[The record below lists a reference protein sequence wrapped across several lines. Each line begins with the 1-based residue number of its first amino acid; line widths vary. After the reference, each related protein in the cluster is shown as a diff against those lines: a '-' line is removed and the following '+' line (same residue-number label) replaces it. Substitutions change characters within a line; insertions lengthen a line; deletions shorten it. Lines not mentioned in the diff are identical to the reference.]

1 MMKPAFASPYTRFNL
16 LFPPTFLSAALDNRV
31 LLGSN
36 TMTTNAVNQEPA
48 SPPAP
53 AKAAI
58 LRRNYLSALE
68 NVAQAVGTMGPAATL
83 GTVIPL
89 LIAKTGN
96 GTWLLFLGILA
107 VFILISININ
117 VFASRFVSAGSLSS
131 YAEKGLGG
139 WPGILTGWSYI
150 VAMTFIVTSSVV
162 ANSYYLGMVMAHFT
176 HRPIGKVGSILLTML
191 VVVLAWFPAYR
202 DIKLSTKVLLCTEAI
217 SVSVIACI
225 LGIAMTRSG
234 HALDQ
239 AQLHLA
245 GAGFPQFKM
254 GLVLAFMMLAGFESA
269 TTLGEEAQSATRTIP
284 RVMFFCLLPIGLLFM
299 AGIYS
304 ITALSHSR
312 NIGFDQT
319 NAPLDADR
327 PFDRSTCARL
337 DEFSG
342 GCSQLLWVCFGRL
355 ERRSEGYLL
364 HGPGAPVRALFRE
377 IHPANGTPS
386 RALLVM
392 VSVAL
397 IIPSLLVVCGVAMAN
412 SMDYLMQIAS
422 FGFLGGYFSVC
433 VAAPFYLARRHALT
447 ATQLLVGAITLLVI
461 GAVLFLS
468 LIPIP
473 AAPWRYLPY
482 LFAVLVFM
490 GTVSSVYY
498 RGRLRA

>member
-1 MMKPAFASPYTRFNL
+1 MT
-16 LFPPTFLSAALDNRV
+16 PTLARQTV
-31 LLGSN
+31 
-36 TMTTNAVNQEPA
+36 
-48 SPPAP
+48 
-53 AKAAI
+53 

-89 LIAKTGN
+89 LIGKTGN
-96 GTWLLFLGILA
+96 GTWLLFFGILG

-117 VFASRFVSAGSLSS
+117 VFASRFASAGSLSS

-162 ANSYYLGMVMAHFT
+162 ASAYYLAMVMAHFT
-176 HRPIGKVGSILLTML
+176 HRPLGKPGSILLTLL
-191 VVVLAWFPAYR
+191 VVVLAWLPAYR
-202 DIKLSTKVLLCTEAI
+202 DIKLSTKVLLCTEAV
-217 SVSVIACI
+217 SVSVIVSI
-225 LGIAMTRSG
+225 LGIAMARSG
-234 HALDQ
+234 RVVDQ

-269 TTLGEEAQSATRTIP
+269 TTLGEEAQSATRNIP
-284 RVMFFCLLPIGLLFM
+284 RVMFFCLLPIGLLFI
-299 AGIYS
+299 ASIYS
-304 ITALSHSR
+304 TTALSHSQ
-312 NIGFDQT
+312 NLGFDQT
-319 NAPLDADR
+319 NAPLDLIA
-327 PFDRSTCARL
+327 RSIDLPAL
-337 DEFSG
+337 GWISSLG
-342 GCSQLLWVCFGRL
+342 VALSCFGCALGGLNAGARVIFSMARERL
-355 ERRSEGYLL
+355 FPPFFSS
-364 HGPGAPVRALFRE
+364 
-377 IHPANGTPS
+377 IHPVNETPS

-397 IIPSLLVVCGVAMAN
+397 IIPVLLIANGVAMAN
-412 SMDYLMQIAS
+412 AMDYLMQIAS
-422 FGFLGGYFSVC
+422 FGFLGGYLSVC

-447 ATQLLVGAITLLVI
+447 AVQLLVAMITLLVI

-482 LFAVLVFM
+482 LFAGLVLM
-490 GTVSSVYY
+490 GTLGSAYFRRRTPAPNAS
-498 RGRLRA
+498 